1 MSNSFPPENQEYIA
15 FIEGNEDDA
24 RTSKYRAI
32 VIAIVSSIIVTPEA
46 DLGPQ
51 LLRLRSLYQ

>member
-1 MSNSFPPENQEYIA
+1 MSNSFPPENQEYIP
-15 FIEGNEDDA
+15 FIEGNEDDD
-24 RTSKYRAI
+24 RTSQYRAI

-51 LLRLRSLYQ
+51 LLRLSSLYQ